1 MIKPDKKSSNKSYED
16 LKEEN
21 DYLKAKIAYLE
32 KLDALVQR
40 KKKIQTKK
48 KHK

>member
-16 LKEEN
+16 LRRN
-21 DYLKAKIAYLE
+21 DFKSEDCILG
-32 KLDALVQR
+32 KLDACS
-40 KKKIQTKK
+40 KEEKFQTKK